1 MTHQLPVDERHLYS
15 ESYLLDSLAVRL
27 GGRAAE
33 LVVFDEGST
42 GAANDLASATELAIR
57 MVKEFGLSPEVGPV
71 GYPSGGPMFLGG
83 GQEVQ
88 YRNYA
93 EQTQHLIDKEVARLL
108 REAEERAQKLLNEN
122 REHLDQLTA
131 LLLERETVDGESVYR
146 IIGRP
151 VPSGQPQVLKTTASG

>member
-1 MTHQLPVDERHLYS
+1 
-15 ESYLLDSLAVRL
+15 
-27 GGRAAE
+27 
-33 LVVFDEGST
+33 
-42 GAANDLASATELAIR
+42 
-57 MVKEFGLSPEVGPV
+57 
-71 GYPSGGPMFLGG
+71 MFLGG

-146 IIGRP
+146 IVGRP
-151 VPSGQPQVLKTTASG
+151 VPGGQPQVLKTTASG